1 MTTKISIAT
10 VGMLTYV
17 ISNLNSGTWYF
28 AITSVNT
35 SGVESTLSAT
45 VSTTI

>member
-17 ISNLNSGTWYF
+17 ISNLDDGTWYF
-28 AITSVNT
+28 AITSVNR
-35 SGVESTLSAT
+35 SGVESSRSAT
-45 VSTTI
+45 ISTTI